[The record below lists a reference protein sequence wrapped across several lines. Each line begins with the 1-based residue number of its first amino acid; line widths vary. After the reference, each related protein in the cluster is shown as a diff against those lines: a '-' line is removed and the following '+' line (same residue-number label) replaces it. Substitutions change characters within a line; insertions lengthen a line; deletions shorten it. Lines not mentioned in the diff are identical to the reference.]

1 MAALRRVALLL
12 AICRCID
19 AGGKRKAGSSKASRS
34 NSNPAPENWSDIL
47 QSVYEL
53 SQKAMS
59 GAGSS
64 GGSNSE
70 DSEADNMSSAF
81 PDSLKG
87 LWEANLHS
95 RIIEPCERWV
105 NASDEK
111 MMRTERI
118 ASAKF
123 NLCGWNAFSG
133 FLAGAVPVPGL
144 DLLGSAGAGFLLQA
158 QGACIV
164 AKIRGYDVHDEKT
177 QAMMLWALTG
187 EAGSEVAKKVVQVA
201 TKTAGTTAG
210 RAALKS
216 MPNQVFKQLNKA
228 VWPLLGRHLITK
240 GPQGLLSL
248 AKLTPLVGSVVG
260 SVAGSAV
267 DWKFC
272 QLAIDHADQQ
282 VFRMINKEQEEL
294 RRFLMDSDFEDEVK
308 ALMDAQ
314 LDSDTICDV
323 EKSDLQELG
332 LPLGRILKLRKKL
345 FGPDGPCRQ
354 EL

>member
-34 NSNPAPENWSDIL
+34 NSNHAPENWSDIL

-70 DSEADNMSSAF
+70 DSEADMSLAF
-81 PDSLKG
+81 TDGLKG
-87 LWEANLHS
+87 LWEANLPS

-118 ASAKF
+118 ASAKSS
-123 NLCGWNAFSG
+123 LCRWNAFSG

-177 QAMMLWALTG
+177 QAMMLYSLAG
-187 EAGSEVAKKVVQVA
+187 EAGSEVAKKVIQVS
-201 TKTAGTTAG
+201 TKIAGTTAG

-248 AKLTPLVGSVVG
+248 AKLTPLVGSLVG
-260 SVAGSAV
+260 SVAGSV
-267 DWKFC
+267 MDWTFC
-272 QLAIDHADQQ
+272 TMAIDHADQQ

-314 LDSDTICDV
+314 LDSDSICDV